1 MIRTCKKPSIAMT
14 LIAGLLCAT
23 ALPVAHADEDVG
35 VSTGGLSVAPG
46 QQKKQLYRLRLK
58 DGNRYLDHGCAKQVV
73 VRSGGRA
80 KDPCQLWQVMPQ
92 GGGWFRLQ
100 AGNGRFLDADHCT
113 RKVGL
118 SGRSEWEGGACQL
131 WRLSG
136 NVNGWSRLQLRHGNH
151 YLDAE
156 YCKETVSM
164 HPGSDWAGGACQQ
177 WRLTPE

>member
-1 MIRTCKKPSIAMT
+1 
-14 LIAGLLCAT
+14 
-23 ALPVAHADEDVG
+23 
-35 VSTGGLSVAPG
+35 
-46 QQKKQLYRLRLK
+46 
-58 DGNRYLDHGCAKQVV
+58 
-73 VRSGGRA
+73 
-80 KDPCQLWQVMPQ
+80 
-92 GGGWFRLQ
+92 
-100 AGNGRFLDADHCT
+100 
-113 RKVGL
+113 
-118 SGRSEWEGGACQL
+118 L